1 LKWAKI
7 TPLTHTSLNPSI
19 IYHPSSIIYLNH
31 RTFASMLQNDDIQQR
46 WWKLE
51 EKLMQR
57 FDKKPDVESILFLI
71 GIQELGDIRK
81 KFTKEQKQDLM
92 HIAICSVL
100 SSSGYYELSHVDEDG
115 WPHFKQLKPMPVMNP
130 FEQEIYLKD
139 HILLYFQNNDFL

>member
-1 LKWAKI
+1 
-7 TPLTHTSLNPSI
+7 
-19 IYHPSSIIYLNH
+19 
-31 RTFASMLQNDDIQQR
+31 MLINDDIQQR

-92 HIAICSVL
+92 HIAICSIL
-100 SSSGYYELSHVDEDG
+100 SSSGYYELAHVDEDG
-115 WPHFKQLKPMPVMNP
+115 WPHFRQLKPMPELNP
-130 FEQEIYLKD
+130 FEQETFLKD